1 MSDLEEFENY
11 FTNFEKASIGRRLV
25 ASLIDFIIYYF
36 VCVFLALVLDNSS
49 ESVFSFHLEGFS
61 ALMAFLIG
69 FFMAFMIG
77 PVFFMLIQTSI
88 LKGARAAIAFDL
100 GVILGDISF
109 ILIAYYGS
117 RSLLEKITDD
127 PRLFFIGGLVLI
139 IYGLITYF
147 DKQNKKEA
155 LEDAKTVDV
164 PIKNN
169 YIKLFFKGYFLNF
182 INVGVLAF
190 WLGTVLVIG
199 PTLKMNESAIFWY
212 FATIILGYAVTD
224 LGKILLAKQLK
235 NKMTP
240 IVIYRLKRIMGII
253 LLICGVF
260 LMLKGFIPNESI
272 DELMH

>member
-1 MSDLEEFENY
+1 MDIY
-11 FTNFEKASIGRRLV
+11 
-25 ASLIDFIIYYF
+25 DFKN
-36 VCVFLALVLDNSS
+36 AL
-49 ESVFSFHLEGFS
+49 F
-61 ALMAFLIG
+61 IG

-100 GVILGDISF
+100 GVILGDLCF
-109 ILIAYYGS
+109 ILMAYYGS
-117 RSLLEKITDD
+117 RSLLEKIKDD

-147 DKQNKKEA
+147 DTSNKKEVIK
-155 LEDAKTVDV
+155 ESKIINV

-169 YIKLFFKGYFLNF
+169 YLKLFFRGFFLNF

-199 PTLKMNESAIFWY
+199 PSLKMNQHAIFAY
-212 FATIILGYAVTD
+212 FATVLLGYFMTD
-224 LGKILLAKQLK
+224 LGKIFLAKQLK

-240 IVIYRLKRIMGII
+240 HVIYRVKKTMGII
-253 LLICGVF
+253 LIVCGVF
-260 LMLKGFIPNESI
+260 LMLKGFIPNEKI
-272 DELMH
+272 DAFIH

>member
-1 MSDLEEFENY
+1 
-11 FTNFEKASIGRRLV
+11 
-25 ASLIDFIIYYF
+25 
-36 VCVFLALVLDNSS
+36 
-49 ESVFSFHLEGFS
+49 
-61 ALMAFLIG
+61 
-69 FFMAFMIG
+69 MAFMIG
-77 PVFFMLIQTSI
+77 PVFFMLIQISI
-88 LKGARAAIAFDL
+88 LKGARAAISFDL

-117 RSLLEKITDD
+117 RSLLEKIKDD

-147 DKQNKKEA
+147 DKQNKKDA
-155 LEDAKTVDV
+155 LADAKTVDV

-169 YIKLFFKGYFLNF
+169 YLKLFIKGYFLNF

-199 PTLKMNESAIFWY
+199 PTLKMNENAIFWY
-212 FATIILGYAVTD
+212 FSTIILGYAVTD

-253 LLICGVF
+253 LLVCGVF
-260 LMLKGFIPNESI
+260 LMLKGFIPNDSI
-272 DELMH
+272 NDLIH